1 MDLFG
6 RWKVSFTHERPNR
19 NSGLCKFQASLNIA
33 LKTAN
38 ISQRHQLQWHVSPQ
52 NDVKNER
59 RIFHTDLSSDASS
72 A

>member
-52 NDVKNER
+52 NDV
-59 RIFHTDLSSDASS
+59 
-72 A
+72 